1 MHALIRRLAARF
13 APPGTDTD
21 EHLLAEFLAHRSDG
35 AFAEIVRRHGP
46 MVRGVCR
53 RVLANEHD
61 ADDAAQ
67 AVFLVLVRKA
77 ESVRPMAR
85 LGNWLYGVAVNVAR
99 RARDAGLRRRALELT
114 TDVPGRAAE
123 RDPERADL
131 RAVIDEEL
139 SALPGAYR
147 AAVVACDLEGRTR
160 SEAAGALGWSEGT
173 VASRLARGRALL
185 ADRLARRGLAVPAV
199 ALAGALAPA
208 AAEAVPNV
216 SLSVLVS
223 GPSPAAEALAT
234 EVLKAMTTS
243 KLQTGLVTCAAL
255 LALTATGAAT
265 VWACSGFDPLLAP
278 PKSAPKPFPLESA
291 ETRAHSARAAEAWVR
306 EAPREVPPMGDK
318 PGAPATAGGTAKP
331 ARFQLSNPARD
342 ITVVSDRD
350 ETLQEFFR
358 RQEVMVAT
366 VRPAD
371 VQKLLSE
378 ERGVPKTFVDYSSR
392 NTGSPL
398 DAAYGAFVT
407 LAPLPKE
414 SAVWN
419 LLWDRNHDTDVVVFV
434 RDATDKDT
442 WHAVGVTARTSVGFF
457 ARAERVKPDDFA
469 PTDLLHTKPHTKK

>member
-1 MHALIRRLAARF
+1 MRTLIRRLAARF

-35 AFAEIVRRHGP
+35 AFAEIVRRHAP
-46 MVRGVCR
+46 MVRGVCF

-61 ADDAAQ
+61 ADDATQ

-77 ESVRPMAR
+77 ESVRPRAR
-85 LGNWLYGVAVNVAR
+85 LGNWLYGVATNVAR
-99 RARDAGLRRRALELT
+99 RARSAGLRRRALELT

-123 RDPERADL
+123 RDPERDDL

-185 ADRLARRGLAVPAV
+185 ADRLARRGLAVPAAALAV
-199 ALAGALAPA
+199 ALAPGAAG
-208 AAEAVPNV
+208 AVPNV

-243 KLQTGLVTCAAL
+243 KLQTALVTAAAL
-255 LALTATGAAT
+255 AALTATGAAT
-265 VWACSGFDPLLAP
+265 VWACGGYGGGRLAP
-278 PKSAPKPFPLESA
+278 PASALKPFPLESTDTRDGPARPA
-291 ETRAHSARAAEAWVR
+291 EVWAR

-318 PGAPATAGGTAKP
+318 LAGATGGGTAKP
-331 ARFQLSNPARD
+331 GRFQLRNPARD

-350 ETLQEFFR
+350 ETLVQFFR
-358 RQEVMVAT
+358 RQPVMVAS

-371 VQKLLSE
+371 LQKMVTD
-378 ERGVPKTFVDYSSR
+378 ERGVLRTFVTSASFNVD
-392 NTGSPL
+392 GPL
-398 DAAYGAFVT
+398 AAAYGADVR
-407 LAPLPKE
+407 LAPVEIETPVWLLLELKDRKD
-414 SAVWN
+414 AVE
-419 LLWDRNHDTDVVVFV
+419 FV

-442 WHAVGVTARTSVGFF
+442 WHAAGVTSRAPVGFF
-457 ARAERVKPDDFA
+457 ARDERVKPDDFA
-469 PTDLLHTKPHTKK
+469 PTDLLHTKK